1 MVPAASVS
9 RAELSRTSTHA
20 DQNSDRAHNSLLLL
34 ASLCY
39 PSLVLLAH
47 CDDWISGSW
56 FYRGKG
62 GVRHGVRSR
71 GPALRAVK
79 KHGDTGGEV
88 VCWPGSA
95 WSPFLQ
101 PLAHEAERRYGGG

>member
-1 MVPAASVS
+1 MVPATSVS
-9 RAELSRTSTHA
+9 CAELSRTPTRA
-20 DQNSDRAHNSLLLL
+20 DQNSYRAHNSHLLLV
-34 ASLCY
+34 SLCY

-71 GPALRAVK
+71 GPALRAAE

-95 WSPFLQ
+95 RSPFLQ
-101 PLAHEAERRYGGG
+101 PPAHEVERI